1 MFNRLF
7 VLGAGILMAV
17 ACSAQD
23 HATAS
28 PPAAK
33 TEWEAGKHYFL
44 IDPPAVSPANEVV
57 EVFSYACPH
66 CAHFQPSVNELKKRL
81 PKEITFRYVPAIF
94 HPSWEP
100 FARAYFAA
108 ESMGV
113 LGKTHQATFD
123 ALHRDRKPIAS
134 IEDIAAFYGTLG
146 VDSQKFL
153 ATAQS
158 FVIAG
163 QLGKAQDDTRQ
174 FQIDGTPTI
183 IVAGKYRLSA
193 SSAGGFPQAVEL
205 TLWLVQKELAA
216 HHNGQ

>member
-1 MFNRLF
+1 MLKRLLI
-7 VLGAGILMAV
+7 LGAGLLIAV

-23 HATAS
+23 KTAPTAAT
-28 PPAAK
+28 K
-33 TEWEAGKHYFL
+33 GDWEVGKHYFL
-44 IDPPAVSPANEVV
+44 LDPPAATPANEVV

-66 CAHFQPSVNELKKRL
+66 CAHFQPSVDELKKKL
-81 PKEITFRYVPAIF
+81 PKEITFRYLPAVF
-94 HPSWEP
+94 HASWEP

-113 LGKTHQATFD
+113 LDKTHQATFD
-123 ALHRDRKPIAS
+123 ALHRDNKPIAS

-146 VDSQKFL
+146 VDAQKFL

-163 QLGKAQDDTRQ
+163 QLAKSQDDARQ
-174 FQIDGTPTI
+174 FQVDGTPTI
-183 IVAGKYRLSA
+183 IVAGKYRLTA

-216 HHNGQ
+216 RRGGK